1 MRALSRWW
9 VGAGGALAVGAAL
22 VGLALTTPTV
32 QQWALQHVPGVRVSG
47 AQGQLW
53 QAFEADAIE
62 VDLPRGGL
70 ARLEGVRWQG
80 LRVHWAQ
87 QAAWRLGVHLEGL
100 QASRLSLRWVPNPQP
115 STGAPQ
121 DVASPVAVEVDEL
134 WVGEARSPWWGSEVL
149 RSLRARVVVQG
160 APADV
165 AAVAAVAA
173 DVDPSPKASVG
184 ATGFA
189 VPVHA
194 VVLHGLAVRD
204 WALQG
209 QLVLGTR
216 GGLPLSAT
224 LQAAAQVTPQ
234 ASPGGAQAS
243 GHAKGDDHAAPLKLR
258 AQAHVNGRLGE
269 MAVQLKL
276 TEQADA
282 HAVDAPD
289 PANAMALNAQAQ
301 IQLFEAWPLAAL
313 TVQAQR
319 VDAHR
324 LWPDAPPTDLS
335 GELKVAPEGAR
346 GLLTTWRLRNTQA
359 GAWSAGRLPV
369 SQTQGQMR
377 WTEARLGPSITA
389 QPWAQGAIEAS
400 VEGPVAQAAAGH
412 QPARAAG
419 GQLQLAGGW
428 GAQQALSLSWRQL
441 WLPAWDE
448 RAPPMQWAQGTLK
461 LAPQWVRQA
470 SSASGSPWQAPTGRW
485 QLQSQGQVMGL
496 GGAHS
501 LPGGRVQ
508 PLAVDGQGDWAW
520 RTSELASGGEPAGG
534 QLSLGVQRLAL
545 QAEPASALWR
555 DGRVVWGP
563 DRLSALQGTLTLARF
578 DPALWLPWPQG
589 MAGRNSLSGQVQ
601 AKLDAWAQGDLHID
615 LAPSELAGVPVQG
628 LLHWHTAA
636 ASAQLQA
643 KVDAA
648 GNTLDAQATWPRR
661 AQQPAWPHDDAGWAG
676 TQAQWA
682 LNAQALPSLRPILP
696 ILGLKDLQGRL
707 SLRGRMQGLW
717 PNLATSGQWLAEGL
731 KVAPMQGPLVQL
743 GHAQGSWMWDGLHL
757 DAPAS
762 VEAQLS
768 DAEVLGWKAS
778 KVVARLHG
786 QLRAHQLEVDAQAST
801 PAGKGSWAQQPVSL
815 RVRAGGQWQGQVPG
829 WASETGSKP
838 VSTALATWVG
848 RLSQVHVQIGP
859 EGAAGA
865 APPGGSAARPVPV
878 VALAVSPTTARWQR
892 DARGSTWVV
901 SPTDLTLGGLDVHL
915 ERWVWHQSAA
925 GPAADRADDQLQV
938 QAQLRAFDLSAALQ
952 TWQPDAGWGGN
963 LVLGGLLNL
972 RRDAAGA
979 WQVQAEVG
987 RQQGDLSLRE
997 PTIQGSRAQALGIR
1011 ESRIA
1016 LQVAHGDWRLS
1027 QRFDGALLGRFEG
1040 EQRVHLSDPSAVPTV
1055 ADVLGGKLLLSAP
1068 NLRPWGTWMPA
1079 GWRLTGTAQAE
1090 ATLGGT
1096 LGAPTYQGQVSGRR
1110 LGISNTLMGVQL
1122 QDGELDVRLA
1132 GDQVTLERLVAQ
1144 SAGQGRLSAT
1154 GEARLAEPARAVLKV
1169 EAQRLAVLQRVDRK
1183 LVLSGQTTLQ
1193 LGQDDL
1199 ALDGK
1204 LNVDE
1209 GLFDI
1214 SRTDAPTIG
1223 DDVNVLGRDDAAAD
1237 EGGSKATP
1245 RKMAV
1250 KVDIDLG
1257 QQLRIQGRGL
1267 EATLTGLLRAGTQN
1281 NKPTLNGTV
1290 AVVKGRYAAYGQK
1303 LVVSRST
1310 VVFNGLVDN
1319 PRLDI
1324 LALRKQSGGATDQ
1337 DVKVGVSI
1345 TGTAQDPRI
1354 RLWSEP
1360 EMSETEKLSW
1370 LVLGRA
1376 PSGLGTADIGLLQT
1390 AAVALLSGE
1399 GPSTSDNLISS
1410 LGLDELSVRQ
1420 NETTTARNTVVNVG
1434 KQVSRHWFVGYER
1447 NLNATAGNWQ
1457 LVYKLAQRF
1466 MLRLQTG
1473 DDNAADLIWSWR
1485 WD

>member
-1 MRALSRWW
+1 MRALAPRWA
-9 VGAGGALAVGAAL
+9 VAGGAVAVGAAI
-22 VGLALTTPTV
+22 VGLALTTPAV

-80 LRVHWAQ
+80 LRLQWAP
-87 QAAWRLGVHLEGL
+87 QAAWRVGVHLDSL
-100 QASRLSLRWVPNPQP
+100 QASRLSLRWVANPQP

-121 DVASPVAVEVDEL
+121 DVASPVAVAVDEL
-134 WVGEARSPWWGSEVL
+134 QVGEARSPWWGSEVL
-149 RSLRARVVVQG
+149 RGVRARVVVQG
-160 APADV
+160 APA
-165 AAVAAVAA
+165 AA
-173 DVDPSPKASVG
+173 VG
-184 ATGFA
+184 ATGLA

-194 VVLHGLAVRD
+194 VVLHSLAVRD

-209 QLVLGTR
+209 QLALGTR
-216 GGLPLSAT
+216 GGLPLKADLRAAS
-224 LQAAAQVTPQ
+224 QAASQVASLAQPMPPKTG
-234 ASPGGAQAS
+234 PGGAQAS
-243 GHAKGDDHAAPLKLR
+243 GHGKADGQAAPLQLR
-258 AQAHVNGRLGE
+258 VQAHVSGRLSD

-276 TEQADA
+276 TEQD
-282 HAVDAPD
+282 DAPASGT
-289 PANAMALNAQAQ
+289 PAAARTMALDAQAQ
-301 IQLFEAWPLAAL
+301 VQLFEAWPLAAL

-319 VDAHR
+319 IDAHR

-346 GLLTTWRLRNTQA
+346 GLLSTWRLRNAQS

-369 SQTQGQMR
+369 SHTHGQMR
-377 WTEARLGPSITA
+377 WSEARQGPSVTA
-389 QPWAQGAIEAS
+389 QPWAQGTIEAS
-400 VEGPVAQAAAGH
+400 VEGPLAQAAAGR
-412 QPARAAG
+412 QSARAAG
-419 GQLQLAGGW
+419 GKLQLVGGW

-448 RAPPMQWAQGTLK
+448 RAPPMQWAQGALK
-461 LAPQWVRQA
+461 LTPQWVRQA
-470 SSASGSPWQAPTGRW
+470 SSAPGSPWQARTGRW

-508 PLAVDGQGDWAW
+508 PMAVDGQGDWAW
-520 RTSELASGGEPAGG
+520 HMPAPAPGSGAADGSARG

-555 DGRVVWGP
+555 DGRVVWAQ

-589 MAGRNSLSGQVQ
+589 MAGRNSVSGQVQ
-601 AKLDAWAQGDLHID
+601 AQLDAWAQGDLQVD

-648 GNTLDAQATWPRR
+648 GNTLDAQASWPRR
-661 AQQPAWPHDDAGWAG
+661 AQQPAWPHDDASWAG

-682 LNAQALPSLRPILP
+682 LHAQALPSLRPILP
-696 ILGLKDLQGRL
+696 ILGLNDLQGRL
-707 SLRGRMQGLW
+707 NLRGRVQGLW
-717 PNLATSGQWLAEGL
+717 PNLATSGQWQAEGL
-731 KVAPMQGPLVQL
+731 KVVPVHGPLVQL
-743 GHAQGSWMWDGLHL
+743 GQAQGSWLWDGRHL

-778 KVVARLHG
+778 KVVARLQG
-786 QLRAHQLEVDAQAST
+786 QLRAHQLEIDVQAST

-815 RVRAGGQWQGQVPG
+815 RVRADGQWQGQVSGWTSEAGFKSPG
-829 WASETGSKP
+829 S
-838 VSTALATWVG
+838 ALATWVG
-848 RLSQVHVQIGP
+848 RLSQVHAQIGQ
-859 EGAAGA
+859 EGGAGV
-865 APPGGSAARPVPV
+865 APPGGSAVRRAPA
-878 VALAVSPTTARWQR
+878 VALDVSPTTARWQR

-901 SPTDLTLGGLDVHL
+901 SPTDLTLGGLDLHL
-915 ERWVWHQSAA
+915 ERWAWRQAPASNAA
-925 GPAADRADDQLQV
+925 APSEDQLQV

-952 TWQPDAGWGGN
+952 KWQPDAGWGGN
-963 LVLGGLLNL
+963 LVLGGVLNL

-979 WQVQAEVG
+979 WQAQAELG

-1016 LQVAHGDWRLS
+1016 LQVAQGDWRLS

-1040 EQRVHLSDPSAVPTV
+1040 EQRVHLSDPSAIPTL
-1055 ADVLGGKLLLSAP
+1055 ADVLSGKLLLSAP

-1079 GWRLTGTAQAE
+1079 GWRLTGAAQAE

-1144 SAGQGRLSAT
+1144 SVGQGRLSAT

-1237 EGGSKATP
+1237 DAGSKATP

-1310 VVFNGLVDN
+1310 VVFNGVVDN

-1324 LALRKQSGGATDQ
+1324 LALRQQSGGATDQ

-1345 TGTAQDPRI
+1345 TGSAQDPRI
-1354 RLWSEP
+1354 RLWSDP

-1376 PSGLGTADIGLLQT
+1376 PSGLGTADIGLLQS

-1399 GPSTSDNLISS
+1399 GPSTSDNLITS

-1420 NETTTARNTVVNVG
+1420 NETSSARDTVVNVG